1 MRHIAPFV
9 SALGQL
15 IGDAHTKS
23 RTDVLLHYSDA
34 VAAGGLASAVSTGLA
49 AAVVA
54 VVVSPYGSPATA
66 ADDTGFYSTWAAQGV
81 GSSVKVI
88 AEAPA
93 MPMGNLY
100 QRAGLGIGSGATNW
114 IPPTSPMG
122 KVYGSS
128 QNKTYLSATVPAQG
142 TTDTITFDT
151 LTPATGWSFAVGDV
165 DAEAVKV
172 SAKDHDGKSVPV
184 HGWFDSVFNFC
195 ETSPRPSGC
204 GGAQTDKPAWDGKNT
219 LTGNSADTHGATGWF
234 TPTQR
239 IKSLT
244 FTATRLVGL
253 PSYQVWIATDT
264 TVPSTASPVTIE
276 AYPPAGKP
284 PNMTVDLGGT
294 TKKSNVNVYVYRA
307 KKPGAKAKLVA
318 STKSTKKKKWKAKRV
333 PMGKGNQAFFCA
345 RVGNKFSN
353 TIRVKGK
360 AAVPR
365 VAPKTQTRGDL
376 VRC

>member
-1 MRHIAPFV
+1 MKHRSVTEIARGGLV
-9 SALGQL
+9 VALGSALLMAGATSV
-15 IGDAHTKS
+15 G
-23 RTDVLLHYSDA
+23 
-34 VAAGGLASAVSTGLA
+34 AANGTG
-49 AAVVA
+49 
-54 VVVSPYGSPATA
+54 Y
-66 ADDTGFYSTWAAQGV
+66 YSTWIAGGV

-93 MPMGNLY
+93 MPMGDLY
-100 QRAGLGIGSGATNW
+100 QRAGLSTASGATNW

-128 QNKTYLSATVPAQG
+128 QNKTYLSASVPAEG
-142 TTDTITFDT
+142 TTDTITFDG
-151 LTPATGWSFAVGDV
+151 LTPATGWSFALGDI

-172 SAKDHDGKSVPV
+172 SAKDEDGESVPV
-184 HGWFDSVFNFC
+184 QGWFDSVFNFC
-195 ETSPRPSGC
+195 EASPRPSGC
-204 GGAQTDKPAWDGKNT
+204 GGAQTDKPTWDGKNT
-219 LTGNSADTHGATGWF
+219 LTGNAVDTHGATGWF
-234 TPTQR
+234 TPTRR

-264 TVPSTASPVTIE
+264 TVPSAASPVTIE
-276 AYPPAGKP
+276 AYPPVGKP

-318 STKSTKKKKWKAKRV
+318 STTSTKKKKWKTKRV
-333 PMGKGNQAFFCA
+333 PMGKGNKAYFCA
-345 RVGNKFSN
+345 RVGTKFSN

-360 AAVPR
+360 PAAPR
-365 VAPKTQTRGDL
+365 ATSKAQSRGDL